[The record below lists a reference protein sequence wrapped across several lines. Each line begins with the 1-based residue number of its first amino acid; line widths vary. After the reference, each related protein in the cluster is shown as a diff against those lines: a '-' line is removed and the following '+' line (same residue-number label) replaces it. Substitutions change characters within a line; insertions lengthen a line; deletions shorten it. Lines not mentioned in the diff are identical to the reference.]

1 MLIIALGYPFGY
13 FMAKLGPKWKKR
25 TMLLLMIPFW
35 TSSLIR
41 LYGWIIIFRAGGVLD
56 SVLMA
61 LHITSEPL
69 KVLYTYPAVVVG
81 MVYALL
87 PFMIFAVYSSAEKL
101 DFSLVEAA
109 RDLGAS
115 PMKAFLTVSLKLT
128 LPGLLSGVVLTFVPS
143 MGLFF
148 IADLLGGN
156 KVVLVGNLIQTQLM
170 NAHNWPFA
178 AALSVVLLVLKRPL
192 LYAFGASDA
201 TYPYADG
208 YLTIYLLGSI
218 FVMISLG
225 MNQFIN
231 AQGFGRTGMLTVL
244 IGAVTNILLDP
255 VFIFVLGMGVQGAA
269 LATILSQFLSAVWAV
284 SFLRGKKA
292 LIRLE
297 WGSMRLQ
304 PKLVWQIVSLGFS
317 SFVMAITNS
326 IVQVACNSTLQS
338 FGGDLYV
345 GVMTIINSVREVVS
359 TPINGVTSAAQP
371 VMGFNYGAQ
380 EYRRVRS
387 GIVFTTIV
395 CVVYTTAVWLL
406 LCLFPR
412 LFIGLFTGEEAL
424 REAAVPSMHIYF
436 FGFFM
441 MSLQMAGQSAAV
453 ALGRSKQ
460 AVFFSLFRK
469 VIIVTPLTL
478 LLPHLFGLGVNGVFL
493 AEPISNFIGG
503 GACYITMLLTIWRE
517 MNRREK
523 AKLSGEAPQ

>member
-1 MLIIALGYPFGY
+1 MANTQTNDFSKSSVAGNILRLALPMTVAQLIN
-13 FMAKLGPKWKKR
+13 
-25 TMLLLMIPFW
+25 
-35 TSSLIR
+35 
-41 LYGWIIIFRAGGVLD
+41 
-56 SVLMA
+56 
-61 LHITSEPL
+61 
-69 KVLYTYPAVVVG
+69 VLYSVVDRMYIGRLPDAAGNALTGLGLTFPILSIVTAFANLFG
-81 MVYALL
+81 MGGSPLFSIQRGKGDRDRAQVILGNTFALL
-87 PFMIFAVYSSAEKL
+87 VGTGVA
-101 DFSLVEAA
+101 
-109 RDLGAS
+109 
-115 PMKAFLTVSLKLT
+115 LT
-128 LPGLLSGVVLTFVPS
+128 
-143 MGLFF
+143 
-148 IADLLGGN
+148 
-156 KVVLVGNLIQTQLM
+156 
-170 NAHNWPFA
+170 
-178 AALSVVLLVLKRPL
+178 VVLLVLKRPL

-208 YLTIYLLGSI
+208 YLTIYLLGSV

-406 LCLFPR
+406 LFLFPR
-412 LFIGLFTGEEAL
+412 FFIGLFTGEEAL

>member
-1 MLIIALGYPFGY
+1 MANTQTNDFSKGSVAGNILRLALPMTVAQLIN
-13 FMAKLGPKWKKR
+13 
-25 TMLLLMIPFW
+25 
-35 TSSLIR
+35 
-41 LYGWIIIFRAGGVLD
+41 
-56 SVLMA
+56 
-61 LHITSEPL
+61 
-69 KVLYTYPAVVVG
+69 VLYSVVDRMYIGRLPDAAGNALTGLGLTFPILSIVTAFANLFG
-81 MVYALL
+81 MGGSPLFSIQRGKGDRDRAQVILGNTFALL
-87 PFMIFAVYSSAEKL
+87 VGTGVA
-101 DFSLVEAA
+101 
-109 RDLGAS
+109 
-115 PMKAFLTVSLKLT
+115 LT
-128 LPGLLSGVVLTFVPS
+128 
-143 MGLFF
+143 
-148 IADLLGGN
+148 
-156 KVVLVGNLIQTQLM
+156 
-170 NAHNWPFA
+170 
-178 AALSVVLLVLKRPL
+178 VVLLVLKRPL

-406 LCLFPR
+406 LFLFPR
-412 LFIGLFTGEEAL
+412 FFIGLFTGEEAL

>member
-1 MLIIALGYPFGY
+1 MANTQTNDFSKGSVAGNILRLALPMTVAQLIN
-13 FMAKLGPKWKKR
+13 
-25 TMLLLMIPFW
+25 
-35 TSSLIR
+35 
-41 LYGWIIIFRAGGVLD
+41 
-56 SVLMA
+56 
-61 LHITSEPL
+61 
-69 KVLYTYPAVVVG
+69 VLYSVVDRMYIGRLPDAAGNALTGLGLTFPILSIVTAFANLFG
-81 MVYALL
+81 MGGSPLFSIQRGKGDRDRAQVILGNTFALL
-87 PFMIFAVYSSAEKL
+87 VGTGVA
-101 DFSLVEAA
+101 
-109 RDLGAS
+109 
-115 PMKAFLTVSLKLT
+115 LT
-128 LPGLLSGVVLTFVPS
+128 
-143 MGLFF
+143 
-148 IADLLGGN
+148 
-156 KVVLVGNLIQTQLM
+156 
-170 NAHNWPFA
+170 
-178 AALSVVLLVLKRPL
+178 VVLLVLKRPL

-208 YLTIYLLGSI
+208 YLTIYLLGSV

-395 CVVYTTAVWLL
+395 CIVYTTAVWLL
-406 LCLFPR
+406 LFLFPR
-412 LFIGLFTGEEAL
+412 FFIGLFTGEEAL

>member
-1 MLIIALGYPFGY
+1 MANTQTNDFSKGSVAGNILRLALPMTVAQLIN
-13 FMAKLGPKWKKR
+13 
-25 TMLLLMIPFW
+25 
-35 TSSLIR
+35 
-41 LYGWIIIFRAGGVLD
+41 
-56 SVLMA
+56 
-61 LHITSEPL
+61 
-69 KVLYTYPAVVVG
+69 VLYSVVDRMYIGRLPDAAGNALTGLGLTFPILSIVTAFANLFG
-81 MVYALL
+81 MGGSPLFSIQRGKGDRDRAQVILGNTFALL
-87 PFMIFAVYSSAEKL
+87 VGTGVA
-101 DFSLVEAA
+101 
-109 RDLGAS
+109 
-115 PMKAFLTVSLKLT
+115 LT
-128 LPGLLSGVVLTFVPS
+128 
-143 MGLFF
+143 
-148 IADLLGGN
+148 
-156 KVVLVGNLIQTQLM
+156 
-170 NAHNWPFA
+170 
-178 AALSVVLLVLKRPL
+178 VVLLVLKRPL

-208 YLTIYLLGSI
+208 YLTIYLLGSV

-304 PKLVWQIVSLGFS
+304 PKLVWQIVTLGFS

-406 LCLFPR
+406 LFLFPR
-412 LFIGLFTGEEAL
+412 FFIGLFTGEEAL

>member
-1 MLIIALGYPFGY
+1 MANTQTNDFSKGSVAGNILRLALPMTVAQLIN
-13 FMAKLGPKWKKR
+13 
-25 TMLLLMIPFW
+25 
-35 TSSLIR
+35 
-41 LYGWIIIFRAGGVLD
+41 
-56 SVLMA
+56 
-61 LHITSEPL
+61 
-69 KVLYTYPAVVVG
+69 VLYSVVDRMYIGRLPDAAGNALTGLGLTFPILSIVTAFANLFG
-81 MVYALL
+81 MGGSPLFSIQRGKGDRDRAQVILGNTFALL
-87 PFMIFAVYSSAEKL
+87 VGTGVA
-101 DFSLVEAA
+101 
-109 RDLGAS
+109 
-115 PMKAFLTVSLKLT
+115 LT
-128 LPGLLSGVVLTFVPS
+128 
-143 MGLFF
+143 
-148 IADLLGGN
+148 
-156 KVVLVGNLIQTQLM
+156 
-170 NAHNWPFA
+170 
-178 AALSVVLLVLKRPL
+178 VVLLVLKRPL

-208 YLTIYLLGSI
+208 YLTIYLLGSV

-406 LCLFPR
+406 LFLFPR
-412 LFIGLFTGEEAL
+412 FFIGLFTGEEAL

-517 MNRREK
+517 MDRREK

>member
-1 MLIIALGYPFGY
+1 MANTQTNDFSKGSVAGNILRLALPMTVAQLIN
-13 FMAKLGPKWKKR
+13 
-25 TMLLLMIPFW
+25 
-35 TSSLIR
+35 
-41 LYGWIIIFRAGGVLD
+41 
-56 SVLMA
+56 
-61 LHITSEPL
+61 
-69 KVLYTYPAVVVG
+69 VLYSVVDRMYIGRLPDAAGNALTGLGLTFPILSIVTAFANLFG
-81 MVYALL
+81 MGGSPLFSIQRGKGDRDRAQVILGNTFALL
-87 PFMIFAVYSSAEKL
+87 VGTGVA
-101 DFSLVEAA
+101 
-109 RDLGAS
+109 
-115 PMKAFLTVSLKLT
+115 LT
-128 LPGLLSGVVLTFVPS
+128 
-143 MGLFF
+143 
-148 IADLLGGN
+148 
-156 KVVLVGNLIQTQLM
+156 
-170 NAHNWPFA
+170 
-178 AALSVVLLVLKRPL
+178 VVLLVLKRPL

-208 YLTIYLLGSI
+208 YLTIYLLGSV

-231 AQGFGRTGMLTVL
+231 AQGFGRTGMLMVL

-255 VFIFVLGMGVQGAA
+255 VFIFVLDMGVQGAA

-395 CVVYTTAVWLL
+395 CIVYTTAVWLL
-406 LCLFPR
+406 LFLFPR
-412 LFIGLFTGEEAL
+412 FFIGLFTGEEAL

-517 MNRREK
+517 MNRKEK

>member
-1 MLIIALGYPFGY
+1 MANTQTNDFSKGSVAGNILRLALPMTVAQLIN
-13 FMAKLGPKWKKR
+13 
-25 TMLLLMIPFW
+25 
-35 TSSLIR
+35 
-41 LYGWIIIFRAGGVLD
+41 
-56 SVLMA
+56 
-61 LHITSEPL
+61 
-69 KVLYTYPAVVVG
+69 VLYSVVDRMYIGRLPDAAGNALTGLGLTFPILSIVTAFANLFG
-81 MVYALL
+81 MGGSPLFSIQRGKGDRDRAQVILGNTFALL
-87 PFMIFAVYSSAEKL
+87 VGTGVA
-101 DFSLVEAA
+101 
-109 RDLGAS
+109 
-115 PMKAFLTVSLKLT
+115 LT
-128 LPGLLSGVVLTFVPS
+128 
-143 MGLFF
+143 
-148 IADLLGGN
+148 
-156 KVVLVGNLIQTQLM
+156 
-170 NAHNWPFA
+170 
-178 AALSVVLLVLKRPL
+178 VVLLVLKRPL

-208 YLTIYLLGSI
+208 YLTIYLLGSV

-406 LCLFPR
+406 LLLFPR
-412 LFIGLFTGEEAL
+412 FFIGLFTGEEAL

-478 LLPHLFGLGVNGVFL
+478 LLPHLFSLGVNGVFL

>member
-1 MLIIALGYPFGY
+1 MANTQTNDFSKGSVAGNILRLALPMTVAQLIN
-13 FMAKLGPKWKKR
+13 
-25 TMLLLMIPFW
+25 
-35 TSSLIR
+35 
-41 LYGWIIIFRAGGVLD
+41 
-56 SVLMA
+56 
-61 LHITSEPL
+61 
-69 KVLYTYPAVVVG
+69 VLYSVVDRMYIGRLPDAAGNALTGLGLTFPILSIVTAFANLFG
-81 MVYALL
+81 MGGSPLFSIQRGKGDRDRAQVILGNTFALL
-87 PFMIFAVYSSAEKL
+87 VGTGVA
-101 DFSLVEAA
+101 
-109 RDLGAS
+109 
-115 PMKAFLTVSLKLT
+115 LT
-128 LPGLLSGVVLTFVPS
+128 
-143 MGLFF
+143 
-148 IADLLGGN
+148 
-156 KVVLVGNLIQTQLM
+156 
-170 NAHNWPFA
+170 
-178 AALSVVLLVLKRPL
+178 VVLLVLKRPL

-208 YLTIYLLGSI
+208 YLTIYLLGSV

-406 LCLFPR
+406 LLLFPR
-412 LFIGLFTGEEAL
+412 FFI
-424 REAAVPSMHIYF
+424 
-436 FGFFM
+436 